1 MTLGALM
8 LLTPLVASGD
18 TLSGRVVAR
27 DGHAVAGATV
37 VVVELHRVA
46 LTQTDGQF
54 RFADMPAGSYTVTV
68 RRLGF
73 APLARQVS
81 VAASTTLD
89 LTLERTSV
97 WVEPVTVT
105 ATRAPLDVFSSPLP
119 TEALSEDRL
128 RRAQSVSL
136 AHALAQLPGINA
148 LSTGQQIGKPVIRGL
163 AGPRV
168 LVLED
173 GSRLEDYSWSDEDGP
188 SVDARLAQR
197 VEVIRGPASV
207 LYGSDALGGVVNVIP
222 EELPDANGGP
232 RAMHTGLEISGAS
245 NNAELEG
252 AARVEGASGG
262 WGWRLF
268 GIGRFASS
276 LHTPVGE
283 LDNTGFSAMSG
294 EAVVGTRGA
303 RGSTTLR
310 YTRYGGEF
318 KLLEAEGP
326 TTGETGGPERKLSD
340 DRVQLA
346 GTYLLGGVRVET
358 KAQWQLHSLVEVSDT
373 GVSTGGQPLKGTA
386 FDLLLNTLTL
396 DVLAHHTAG
405 ARVHGTLGVS
415 GLTQS
420 NDTRGRI
427 PLVPDARVRS
437 GAVFAFE
444 QAVLGRLSLLAGA
457 RVDVRRLTADSNAKL
472 GLSSQTRDYTAF
484 SGNVGIVY
492 RMGAAALTANLGRAW
507 RAPTLFE
514 LYSNGAHL
522 GEARYEIG
530 DPGLKPEAGMN
541 VDAAAR
547 WQRGRIRA
555 ELAGYRN
562 AIGRFVYITPTDS
575 FVTVSTS
582 PPDSLRVYRY
592 QQANARLLG
601 GEVAVEVEVAT
612 PLTLRARADAVR
624 GTNRATGDPL
634 PLVPPARAALGVEL
648 HRIAFNWV
656 DRTYA
661 GAEIEVAT
669 RQTRLNPLDIPTR
682 GHTLLNL
689 SAGIVR
695 PLFGQVCHVDIAV
708 RNATNVSYRSFL
720 SRYKEFALDPGRN
733 VVLRISLGD

>member
-1 MTLGALM
+1 MVSALPSPGNGMRLGRLWLFAR
-8 LLTPLVASGD
+8 LVAGGD

-54 RFADMPAGSYTVTV
+54 RFPDMPAGSYPVTV

-89 LTLERTSV
+89 LTLEQTSV

-119 TEALSEDRL
+119 TEALSEARL

-136 AHALAQLPGINA
+136 AHALAELPGINA

-232 RAMHTGLEISGAS
+232 RAMHTGFEISGAS

-276 LHTPVGE
+276 LHTPAGE
-283 LDNTGFSAMSG
+283 LDNTGFSALSG
-294 EAVVGTRGA
+294 EAAVGTRGP

-326 TTGETGGPERKLSD
+326 AS
-340 DRVQLA
+340 
-346 GTYLLGGVRVET
+346 
-358 KAQWQLHSLVEVSDT
+358 
-373 GVSTGGQPLKGTA
+373 
-386 FDLLLNTLTL
+386 
-396 DVLAHHTAG
+396 G
-405 ARVHGTLGVS
+405 AS
-415 GLTQS
+415 GFYQT

-427 PLVPDARVRS
+427 PLVPAARA
-437 GAVFAFE
+437 GAAAVFDFE
-444 QAVLGRLSLLAGA
+444 EVGLGRVSVLAGG
-457 RVDVRRLTADSNAKL
+457 RVDVRRLAADANAAL
-472 GLSSQTRDYTAF
+472 GRSDETRDYTAL
-484 SGNVGIVY
+484 SGTLGVVY
-492 RMGAAALTANLGRAW
+492 RPAAAVALTANLGRAW

-514 LYSNGAHL
+514 LFANGAHL

-530 DPGLKPEAGMN
+530 DAGLKPEAGTN
-541 VDAAAR
+541 LD
-547 WQRGRIRA
+547 
-555 ELAGYRN
+555 
-562 AIGRFVYITPTDS
+562 
-575 FVTVSTS
+575 VS
-582 PPDSLRVYRY
+582 
-592 QQANARLLG
+592 
-601 GEVAVEVEVAT
+601 
-612 PLTLRARADAVR
+612 
-624 GTNRATGDPL
+624 
-634 PLVPPARAALGVEL
+634 
-648 HRIAFNWV
+648 
-656 DRTYA
+656 
-661 GAEIEVAT
+661 
-669 RQTRLNPLDIPTR
+669 
-682 GHTLLNL
+682 
-689 SAGIVR
+689 
-695 PLFGQVCHVDIAV
+695 
-708 RNATNVSYRSFL
+708 
-720 SRYKEFALDPGRN
+720 
-733 VVLRISLGD
+733 

>member
-1 MTLGALM
+1 MVTAMHPLSALS
-8 LLTPLVASGD
+8 LLFALAD
-18 TLSGRVVAR
+18 TLSGRVTDR
-27 DGHAVAGATV
+27 AGSPLPTATV
-37 VVVELHRVA
+37 LVSELHRVA
-46 LTQTDGQF
+46 TTGADGAF
-54 RFADMPAGSYTVTV
+54 VLADLPSGQYTVIV
-68 RRLGF
+68 RHVGF
-73 APLARQVS
+73 APVAREV
-81 VAASTTLD
+81 VIRGATTLGVA
-89 LTLERTSV
+89 LERAPL
-97 WVEPVTVT
+97 WLEPVTIT
-105 ATRAPLDVFSSPLP
+105 ATRAPIPTLASPLA
-119 TEALSEDRL
+119 TAALSEDRL

-136 AHALAQLPGINA
+136 AHNLAELPGINA

-294 EAVVGTRGA
+294 EADVGTRGA

-373 GVSTGGQPLKGTA
+373 GVSTGGQPLEGTA

-444 QAVLGRLSLLAGA
+444 QAVLGCLSLLAGA
-457 RVDVRRLTADSNAKL
+457 RVYVRRLTDVSNA
-472 GLSSQTRDYTAF
+472 
-484 SGNVGIVY
+484 
-492 RMGAAALTANLGRAW
+492 MLGRSVQS
-507 RAPTLFE
+507 RDDT
-514 LYSNGAHL
+514 
-522 GEARYEIG
+522 
-530 DPGLKPEAGMN
+530 
-541 VDAAAR
+541 
-547 WQRGRIRA
+547 
-555 ELAGYRN
+555 
-562 AIGRFVYITPTDS
+562 
-575 FVTVSTS
+575 
-582 PPDSLRVYRY
+582 
-592 QQANARLLG
+592 
-601 GEVAVEVEVAT
+601 AV
-612 PLTLRARADAVR
+612 
-624 GTNRATGDPL
+624 
-634 PLVPPARAALGVEL
+634 
-648 HRIAFNWV
+648 F
-656 DRTYA
+656 
-661 GAEIEVAT
+661 
-669 RQTRLNPLDIPTR
+669 
-682 GHTLLNL
+682 
-689 SAGIVR
+689 
-695 PLFGQVCHVDIAV
+695 
-708 RNATNVSYRSFL
+708 
-720 SRYKEFALDPGRN
+720 
-733 VVLRISLGD
+733 